1 MRLRLTVI
9 VVVAVAAVVG
19 LGARQAAT
27 SSLLVV
33 KDVTLID
40 GTGTAPRGS
49 ADIAVRDGRIE
60 SAMVHPG
67 TVIDYIPGTTL
78 IDGRGLYAIPGLID
92 AHVHLSG
99 GSRDRTIAQ
108 LKTTVQGGVTSVF
121 DLAGDARTT
130 GDLAKASAAHEFDGP
145 TIYMTAL
152 MAGPAFFTDPRVLQA
167 SRGFDPGKAPWAQ
180 AITPETDIAQAVA
193 AAKATG
199 AIAIKMYAALDATLT
214 KKIADE
220 AHKQGLR
227 LVAHATVFP
236 AKPGDLVADGVDI
249 LAHAPYLAWEGSPA
263 TSDYTQRARGD
274 FVHVAPDSPAID
286 AVLDGMRAKDLALNP
301 TLWIFAE
308 GLAKDD
314 LTDARIAWSNAVT
327 RRANAKGVRIV
338 AGTDDML
345 DPAKNPLPLLHRELE
360 QLVSGAGLTPLQ
372 AITAATSGAAHAM
385 GIEATRGTI
394 AVGKMADLVLLS
406 ADPSAD
412 IRNTRQIRMV
422 IKDGRLVYDSRTR
435 RP

>member
-1 MRLRLTVI
+1 M
-9 VVVAVAAVVG
+9 
-19 LGARQAAT
+19 
-27 SSLLVV
+27 
-33 KDVTLID
+33 
-40 GTGTAPRGS
+40 
-49 ADIAVRDGRIE
+49 
-60 SAMVHPG
+60 
-67 TVIDYIPGTTL
+67 
-78 IDGRGLYAIPGLID
+78 
-92 AHVHLSG
+92 
-99 GSRDRTIAQ
+99 
-108 LKTTVQGGVTSVF
+108 
-121 DLAGDARTT
+121 
-130 GDLAKASAAHEFDGP
+130 
-145 TIYMTAL
+145 
-152 MAGPAFFTDPRVLQA
+152 
-167 SRGFDPGKAPWAQ
+167 
-180 AITPETDIAQAVA
+180 
-193 AAKATG
+193 
-199 AIAIKMYAALDATLT
+199 
-214 KKIADE
+214 
-220 AHKQGLR
+220 
-227 LVAHATVFP
+227 FP